1 MLNSLNFLKTPE
13 ECARKFS
20 SKYMFMFETHLL
32 LSVGDFIF
40 GWREIFGDSVINKLG
55 ALLDKE
61 FLYLLAHIG
70 FIAKK
75 VINVTMKYCF
85 ENDKKPVLRVF
96 YHFLKDKFHQ
106 C

>member
-1 MLNSLNFLKTPE
+1 
-13 ECARKFS
+13 
-20 SKYMFMFETHLL
+20 MFMFETHLL

-70 FIAKK
+70 FIARKK
-75 VINVTMKYCF
+75 S
-85 ENDKKPVLRVF
+85 
-96 YHFLKDKFHQ
+96 
-106 C
+106 

>member
-32 LSVGDFIF
+32 LSVGDCIL
-40 GWREIFGDSVINKLG
+40 GWREKFGDSVINKIG
-55 ALLDKE
+55 AFLDS
-61 FLYLLAHIG
+61 FCIYWLILDSLR
-70 FIAKK
+70 KK

-96 YHFLKDKFHQ
+96 YHFLKEKFHQ